1 MKNIALYA
9 GSFDPITNGHM
20 DVIRQSLAIAD
31 EVVVAVGVHP
41 GKIPMFTFEERAE
54 LIVKAA
60 KVAFKSRA
68 KNIKVISFDNLVVK
82 AAKREK
88 ANMLVRGLRDST
100 DFDYEMNM
108 AGMNGEMAP
117 KLQTVFLPAS
127 AGVRH
132 ITGTLVRQIAKM
144 KGDVTSFVP
153 DVVAKALREKV

>member
-20 DVIRQSLAIAD
+20 DVIRQSLSIAD

-41 GKIPMFTFEERAE
+41 GKIPMFTFEERAD
-54 LIVKAA
+54 LIFKASKA
-60 KVAFKSRA
+60 EFKSKAR
-68 KNIKVISFDNLVVK
+68 NIKVISFDDLVVK
-82 AAKREK
+82 TAKREK
-88 ANMLVRGLRDST
+88 ANMLVRGIRDST
-100 DFDYEMNM
+100 DFDYEMSM
-108 AGMNGEMAP
+108 AGMNSEMAP

-153 DVVAKALREKV
+153 QIVAEALKEKI